1 MTNPDTQTVSR
12 HTRTDSTF
20 RKEEV
25 SGLVEREAQAIADLT
40 RMWLMVGTKSGRPTL
55 GPSWIAIVYCPSCN
69 HITLTTSKRPK
80 AGRWHC
86 RNELV
91 DGTCTSIVKPIL
103 VNGPKAYQ
111 EHADYLAS
119 LNR

>member
-1 MTNPDTQTVSR
+1 
-12 HTRTDSTF
+12 
-20 RKEEV
+20 
-25 SGLVEREAQAIADLT
+25 
-40 RMWLMVGTKSGRPTL
+40 MVGTKSGRPTL

-91 DGTCTSIVKPIL
+91 DGTCTSIVKPIM